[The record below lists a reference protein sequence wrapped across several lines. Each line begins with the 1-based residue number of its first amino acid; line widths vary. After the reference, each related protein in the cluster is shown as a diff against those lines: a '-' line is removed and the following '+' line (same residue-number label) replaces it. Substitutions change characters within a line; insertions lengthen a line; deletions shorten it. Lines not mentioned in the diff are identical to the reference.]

1 MAFISD
7 GGSDIVD
14 RFPGQESTGGDSRIP
29 SLIYYDEAGSLRAVG
44 AETQQKDI
52 VELAAGEGWAR
63 LAW

>member
-1 MAFISD
+1 M
-7 GGSDIVD
+7 D

-29 SLIYYDEAGSLRAVG
+29 SLIYYDKAGSLRAVG

-52 VELAAGEGWAR
+52 VELAASEGWAR